1 MGESM
6 VSRRAALAGAFA
18 AALGMLPL
26 AGCVRPSK
34 EDASTEEYEFDGV
47 TAIELELGAGE
58 VIVRRD
64 DRLAVTVERV
74 NYPEV
79 IVEEVDGILHISEGA
94 NDAKLLEASVCKVD
108 ITVPEGCELDKLDLE
123 VDAGR
128 ILVSDVVAR
137 EASLASNAGDVT
149 LERGTVDDATLFV
162 SAGAITVSDF
172 AGVQDATVTLE
183 VEVGELRFLG
193 EVQEGSYQQTGSGPS
208 LMATV
213 EVGSLEVS

>member
-1 MGESM
+1 METL
-6 VSRRAALAGAFA
+6 VSRRAALAGALATAF
-18 AALGMLPL
+18 GVLPL

-34 EDASTEEYEFDGV
+34 KDTSTEEYEFDDV

-79 IVEEVDGILHISEGA
+79 IVEEVDGTLRISEGA
-94 NDAKLLEASVCKVD
+94 DDAKLLEASVCKVD

-128 ILVSDVVAR
+128 ILVSDVAAR
-137 EASLASNAGDVT
+137 EASLSSEAGDVT
-149 LERGTVDDATLFV
+149 LERATVDDASLFV

-172 AGVQDATVTLE
+172 ADVQDATISLE
-183 VEVGELRFLG
+183 AEVGEVLFLG
-193 EVQEGSYQQTGSGPS
+193 EDQEGSYQQTGSGPS
-208 LMATV
+208 LTATV
-213 EVGSLEVS
+213 EVGSVEVS

>member
-18 AALGMLPL
+18 TALGMLPL
-26 AGCVRPSK
+26 AGCVRPSE
-34 EDASTEEYEFDGV
+34 EDASTEEYEFEGV

-79 IVEEVDGILHISEGA
+79 IVEEVDGTLRILEGA

-128 ILVSDVVAR
+128 ILVS
-137 EASLASNAGDVT
+137 
-149 LERGTVDDATLFV
+149 ERATVDDAILFV